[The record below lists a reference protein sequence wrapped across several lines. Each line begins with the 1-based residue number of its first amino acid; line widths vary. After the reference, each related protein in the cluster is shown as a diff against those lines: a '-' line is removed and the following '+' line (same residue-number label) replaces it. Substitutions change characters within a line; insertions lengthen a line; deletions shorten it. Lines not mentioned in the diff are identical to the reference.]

1 MSSGKTS
8 VVKSAFLTI
17 SMRWIDRLIGLAS
30 TLILA
35 RILVP
40 ADFGIIAMA
49 SVVIGLADVLLEMG
63 VHIALLQNKSP
74 TPAHYDTAWTVRLI
88 QTSIMTVIVV
98 LAAPLAAIYFNEPR
112 LTPVIQ
118 VLALTFVF
126 EGLENIWIISFQKEM
141 KFTKDFRFMFI
152 KRVMG
157 FLVTITLAFATES
170 YWALV
175 AGNLAGRSTGVA
187 LSYIM
192 HTNRP
197 RLCLS
202 KFREIFSVSQWVLVQ
217 SIGRFLNTRLHT
229 FVVGGRT
236 DAATMG
242 AYSLAGQIA
251 AMPSTEL
258 LAPLNRVLFPMF
270 VKVKDDLEEL
280 KRVFMLAQGVQT
292 LIAIPAA
299 VGLCLI
305 SRETIIILLGEKWL
319 PAAPFVEVI
328 SLLSG
333 LAAIVASG
341 SYLMITL
348 GKIRVSAMYS
358 WIQVVLFAVIAI
370 GIVPDGDAMDVV
382 WQRFGIACFGFL
394 FYVTLILRY
403 LPTLK
408 LIDIITSVWRPVVG
422 ALAMAGVLNWANDT
436 VTLAPFAALL
446 VKVGLGATTY
456 VATVLTLWKITGLN
470 EGAEAYVLR
479 KLRKK

>member
-1 MSSGKTS
+1 M
-8 VVKSAFLTI
+8 

-40 ADFGIIAMA
+40 EDFGVIAMA
-49 SVVIGLADVLLEMG
+49 SVVIALADVLLEMS
-63 VHIALLQNKSP
+63 VHIALLQNKDA
-74 TPAHYDTAWTVRLI
+74 TPAHYDTAWTIRLI
-88 QTSIMTVIVV
+88 QTSIMTAIVI
-98 LAAPLAAIYFNEPR
+98 LAAPLAATYFNEPR

-157 FLVTITLAFATES
+157 FIVTIVLAFATES

-175 AGNLAGRSTGVA
+175 AGNLAGRATGVV

-192 HTNRP
+192 HPNRP
-197 RLCLS
+197 HFSLS
-202 KFREIFSVSQWVLVQ
+202 KFREIFSISQWMLVR
-217 SIGRFLNTRLHT
+217 SIGRFLNGRLHV
-229 FVVGGRT
+229 FVVGGRV

-270 VKVKDDLEEL
+270 VKVKDDLHEL

-292 LIAIPAA
+292 LVAVPAA

-305 SRETIIILLGEKWL
+305 ARETIILLLGEKWL

-333 LAAIVASG
+333 LGAIVASG

-348 GKIRVSAMYS
+348 GKIRIAAMYS
-358 WIQVVLFAVIAI
+358 WVQVSLFAIIAI
-370 GIVPDGDAMDVV
+370 GLYPDGDAMDVV
-382 WQRFGIACFGFL
+382 WQRFGIACFGFTL
-394 FYVTLILRY
+394 YVTMILRY
-403 LPTLK
+403 LHVLK
-408 LIDIITSVWRPVVG
+408 LVDIIASVWRPITG
-422 ALAMAGVLNWANDT
+422 ALVMAAVLFWSNETLQLAVLQSLLAK
-436 VTLAPFAALL
+436 VTLG
-446 VKVGLGATTY
+446 VTSY
-456 VATVLTLWKITGLN
+456 VSTVLILWWLSGLSD
-470 EGAEAYVLR
+470 GAESYLLN
-479 KLRKK
+479 KLRLYLTSKR